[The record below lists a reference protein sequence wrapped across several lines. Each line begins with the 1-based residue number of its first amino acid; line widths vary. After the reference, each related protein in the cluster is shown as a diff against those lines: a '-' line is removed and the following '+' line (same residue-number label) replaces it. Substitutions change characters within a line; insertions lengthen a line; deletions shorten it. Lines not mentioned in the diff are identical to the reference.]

1 MDESDMDQV
10 DQALTGLRVVDFSQF
25 IAGPL
30 AAVQFADL
38 GAAVIRVDRPGGPR
52 WRDPANA
59 LLQRGKRSIVLDL
72 TKAEDAAIARV
83 LIDAADVVF
92 ESWRPGVADK
102 LGVGPAES
110 LARNP
115 GLVYCSIPGF
125 AHDDPRAALPGWE
138 GVVTAAAGL
147 YPQRAGGEPGEPR
160 FTALPMAS
168 SFAAIQACHAVM
180 AALIARERTGVGQ
193 HVEVALFDAAFEL
206 LGGGAQKV
214 GDAPP
219 VPQGGAAPATMPQ
232 IGHYQCADARW
243 VQLCLVQPR
252 HLEWFVQTFLPG
264 HVEDGWT
271 DAGRVVADE
280 TIRNAMRAELTA
292 LMATRPALEWERL
305 INETSGAPTGLCQTT
320 EDWLRHDQHARD
332 SRAVVEVPG
341 DPELGLT
348 VQAGHPI
355 ALSVTPPRAAGPRH
369 ALDADR
375 AQILAEVRELAG
387 RPASR
392 RPVIESGPLPRPLA
406 GTKVVDI
413 SQVLAGPTSARILAD
428 YGADVVKINSPQD
441 RQHFQHVYTNSGK
454 RSILLD
460 LKLPEGMDAFWRLI
474 DDADVLVE
482 NFTRGVAE
490 RMGIGEQDVRARR
503 PGIVY
508 SKVSAFG
515 HEGYRGGYRGRE
527 ELGQA
532 VTGLQM
538 RWFGRET
545 PRMVF
550 YALNDYGA
558 GNWSAFATL
567 VALYHR
573 ARTGRGQLTHSS
585 LAHAAT
591 FHQTPFMVWF
601 EGRVWDEPSGE
612 DAPGWGPLDRMYRA
626 SDRWFYLAA
635 HSARDRAAVRTVTG
649 LSGLDLDGDP
659 VTVVAALATAFSSSP
674 AQEWV
679 RELSALGVGASVVL
693 NQEEVMD
700 SELAR
705 ARGLSL
711 LRSLPSGEPIRTV
724 GPARRLSLTPVPP
737 SPVPGPPG
745 SDAAAVLAG
754 IGLAG
759 ALDELVEKSV
769 ILPQLPPDADFI
781 GRFRPPSLAPASASG
796 DAAVAE
802 GSASAPQPVSGP
814 RIKS

>member
-1 MDESDMDQV
+1 M

-30 AAVQFADL
+30 AALQFADL
-38 GAAVIRVDRPGGPR
+38 GADVIRVDRPGGPR
-52 WRDPANA
+52 WLDPANA
-59 LLQRGKRSIVLDL
+59 VLQRGKRSIVLDL
-72 TKAEDAAIARV
+72 TKAEDTAIARA

-102 LGVGPAES
+102 LGLGPAES

-125 AHDDPRAALPGWE
+125 ARDDPRAALPGWE
-138 GVVTAAAGL
+138 GVVTSAAGL

-168 SFAAIQACHAVM
+168 SFAAIQACHAVL
-180 AALIARERTGVGQ
+180 AALIGRERTGVGQ
-193 HVEVALFDAAFEL
+193 QVEIALFDAAFEL

-214 GDAPP
+214 GDTPP
-219 VPQGGAAPATMPQ
+219 MPQGGAAPATMPQ
-232 IGHYQCADARW
+232 IGHYRCQDGRW

-252 HLEWFVQTFLPG
+252 HLEWFVRTFLPG

-271 DAGRVVADE
+271 DAGRVVANEALRD
-280 TIRNAMRAELTA
+280 AMRAELTA

-305 INETSGAPTGLCQTT
+305 INESSGAPTGLCQTT
-320 EDWLRHDQHARD
+320 EDWLRRDEHARD
-332 SRAVVEVPG
+332 SRAVVEVGG

-348 VQAGHPI
+348 LQAGHPI

-369 ALDADR
+369 ALGADR
-375 AQILAEVRELAG
+375 EQILAQLRQLV
-387 RPASR
+387 R
-392 RPVIESGPLPRPLA
+392 RPSSGPRPPVAADPAPAPLPLA
-406 GTKVVDI
+406 GIKVVDI

-428 YGADVVKINSPQD
+428 YGADVIKINSPQD
-441 RQHFQHVYTNSGK
+441 RQHFQHLYTNSGK
-454 RSILLD
+454 KSILLD
-460 LKLPEGMDAFWRLI
+460 LKLPEGMDIFWRLL
-474 DDADVLVE
+474 DEADVLVE

-490 RMGIGEQDVRARR
+490 RMGVGEQDVRARR
-503 PGIVY
+503 PDIVY

-515 HEGYRGGYRGRE
+515 HQGYRGGYRGRE

-558 GNWSAFATL
+558 GNWSAFASL
-567 VALYHR
+567 VALYYR

-591 FHQTPFMVWF
+591 FHQAPFMVWF

-612 DAPGWGPLDRMYRA
+612 DAPGWGPLDRLYRA

-635 HSARDRAAVRTVTG
+635 HSDRDRAAVLTVTG
-649 LSGLDLDGDP
+649 LPGLDLDGDP
-659 VTVVAALATAFSSSP
+659 ATVAAELARAFSGSP
-674 AQEWV
+674 AQELV
-679 RELSALGVGASVVL
+679 RELNDLGVGASVVL
-693 NQEEVMD
+693 NQEEVMESD
-700 SELAR
+700 LTR

-724 GPARRLSLTPVPP
+724 GPAGRLSLTPVSP

-754 IGLAG
+754 IGLDG
-759 ALDELVEKSV
+759 AMEELVKKSV

-781 GRFRPPSLAPASASG
+781 GRFRPPPPSQAGG

-802 GSASAPQPVSGP
+802 GTVSAPQAVSGAP
-814 RIKS
+814 IKS

>member
-1 MDESDMDQV
+1 MDQV

-30 AAVQFADL
+30 AALQFADL
-38 GAAVIRVDRPGGPR
+38 GADVIRVDRPGGPR

-180 AALIARERTGVGQ
+180 AALIGRKRTGVGQ

-214 GDAPP
+214 GDTPP
-219 VPQGGAAPATMPQ
+219 MPQGGAAPATMPQ
-232 IGHYQCADARW
+232 IGHYHCADGRW

-252 HLEWFVQTFLPG
+252 HLEWFVQTFLPS

-292 LMATRPALEWERL
+292 LMATRPALDWERL

-375 AQILAEVRELAG
+375 AQILAEVRELAS

-392 RPVIESGPLPRPLA
+392 RPVIESVPLPRPLA
-406 GTKVVDI
+406 GIKVVDI

-591 FHQTPFMVWF
+591 FHQAPFMVWF
-601 EGRVWDEPSGE
+601 EGRAWDEPSGE
-612 DAPGWGPLDRMYRA
+612 DAPGWGPLDRVYRA

-649 LSGLDLDGDP
+649 LSGLDLDSDP
-659 VTVVAALATAFSSSP
+659 AAVAAALATAFSSSP

-679 RELSALGVGASVVL
+679 RELTALGVGASMVL

-781 GRFRPPSLAPASASG
+781 GRFRPPSPSPAPASG

-802 GSASAPQPVSGP
+802 GSAGAPQPVSRP